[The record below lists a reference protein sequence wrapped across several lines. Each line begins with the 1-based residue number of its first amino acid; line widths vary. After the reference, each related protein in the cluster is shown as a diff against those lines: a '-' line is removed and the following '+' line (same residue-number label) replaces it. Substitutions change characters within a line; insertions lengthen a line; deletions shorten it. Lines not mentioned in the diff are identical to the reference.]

1 MIGSR
6 PLNFAANDVRSC
18 IGDGSDTFEVYRFIV
33 QQRHTFLNLLC
44 HIQSEF
50 YLRTARDIENIP
62 TCLSI
67 IFNGNQVVFWFVSYV
82 SGAV

>member
-6 PLNFAANDVRSC
+6 PLNFAANDVRSY
-18 IGDGSDTFEVYRFIV
+18 IGDGSDTFEVYRLIV

-44 HIQSEF
+44 HIQSEV
-50 YLRTARDIENIP
+50 YLRTGRDIENIP